1 MENLQNLI
9 TQVFPQV
16 IAHRRHLHQHPEL
29 SFQEHKTSEYIQS
42 VLEKNQIPY
51 SAGWVKTGV
60 VALIRGKNPEK
71 RCIALRADMDALPV
85 QEENEVPYKSVHP
98 GIMHA
103 CGHDAHTAMLLGA
116 GIVLNQVKTEF
127 EGSIKLI
134 FQPGEEKL
142 PGGASLM
149 IKENVLK
156 NPKVDSAIAQH
167 VYPELDVGKIG
178 VRSGTYM
185 ASTDEI
191 YLTVRGKGGH
201 AALPHKL
208 TDPVMIAV
216 QMLSNL
222 QQIVSRYASP
232 YIPVVLSFGKIVAD
246 GATNVIPNEVQIA
259 GTLRTFDEELRNTIH
274 QKIEEIATHTAAA
287 FGGKCEV
294 NIVKG
299 YPVLKNDAKL
309 YEVVKQSAIEVVG
322 KQNVVELGLRMTAE
336 DFSYFSQEVPSFF
349 YRLGTGASE
358 GLHHPKFNIDEK
370 ALEIGTHMLVKT
382 ALNALNQ

>member
-60 VALIRGKNPEK
+60 VALIQGKNPEK